1 MRTYR
6 KLIPAERG
14 EFQHHLLQL
23 APEDRRS
30 RFAGSVSDLSVMEY
44 CARIDWLK
52 TVIIGC
58 FIDGALRGAVE
69 LHFDD
74 PQPAWRCELAVTVE
88 HDWQEQGIGTELLQ
102 RAITLC
108 RNRSIHAVSMICLLD
123 NRRMQRIARKF
134 EGQLAYVAGRVE
146 AEVKLPFPTQFTLAA
161 EAMDESAA
169 WMSAWLRGV
178 ESLTRLTG

>member
-6 KLIPAERG
+6 KLIPAEGGTFRR
-14 EFQHHLLQL
+14 HLLQL
-23 APEDRRS
+23 APEDRQS
-30 RFAGSVSDLSVMEY
+30 RFAGSLSDLSIIDH

-58 FIDGALRGAVE
+58 FVDDALRGAAE

-74 PQPAWRCELAVTVE
+74 PQPGWRCELAVTVE
-88 HDWQEQGIGTELLQ
+88 KDWQEQGIGTELLQ
-102 RAITLC
+102 RAITVC
-108 RNRSIHAVSMICLLD
+108 RNRSVRAIAMICLLD

-134 EGQLAYVAGRVE
+134 DGQLAYVEGEVE
-146 AEVKLPFPTQFTLAA
+146 AEIKLPFPTQFTLAA

-178 ESLTRLTG
+178 ESLTRLVS